1 MKIRFYKGQLAAM
14 ITSSWI
20 GNICADIAKN
30 RGVDSVISCV
40 VGPVRE
46 RPDP

>member
-1 MKIRFYKGQLAAM
+1 VKIRFYEGQLAAG

-20 GNICADIAKN
+20 ANMCAGITQN
-30 RGVDSVISCV
+30 RGVDAVISCV